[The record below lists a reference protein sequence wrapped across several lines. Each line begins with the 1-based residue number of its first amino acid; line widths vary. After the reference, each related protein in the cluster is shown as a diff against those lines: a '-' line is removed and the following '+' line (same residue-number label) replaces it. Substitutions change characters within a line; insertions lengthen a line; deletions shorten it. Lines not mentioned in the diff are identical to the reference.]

1 MPLWSPSKFFDDFRL
16 FLLWG
21 AIGCVSAITPN
32 LASAAQLQAGVFH
45 QQGPYSHLDAE
56 GNRQG
61 LLVDSLQLLERDGH
75 QLNYRHI
82 THGRLFYELMQ
93 GSIDVAF
100 VLIMPNELARPTADS
115 IVVTKF
121 ALLDIPLYLYAL
133 ESPKDTLHYP
143 EKFTSIS
150 DLEHLKVGL
159 YRASATKNYKGLTD
173 VVNVIF
179 FNSYESAVKSFMS
192 GRIDLLAIDPI
203 SANYWQRKFSMSFEQ
218 KYFLLSTGVHLAFST
233 KSLGEDAL
241 AMCEDYW
248 RKIQKLAQEDGL
260 GEQYQQFQDTELM
273 SFFSAFD
280 QREEHYC
287 QRLDKND
294 G

>member
-1 MPLWSPSKFFDDFRL
+1 MPLWSLSKFFDDFRL

-32 LASAAQLQAGVFH
+32 LASATQLQAGVFH
-45 QQGPYSHLDAE
+45 QQGPYSYLDAE
-56 GNRQG
+56 GKRQG
-61 LLVDSLQLLERDGH
+61 LLVDSLKLLERDGH

-115 IVVTKF
+115 VVVTKF
-121 ALLDIPLYLYAL
+121 ALMDIPLYLYAL
-133 ESPKDTLHYP
+133 ESGKETRLYP
-143 EKFTSIS
+143 EKFTSIT
-150 DLEHLKVGL
+150 DLEHLQVGL
-159 YRASATKNYKGLTD
+159 YRASATKNYTGLTD
-173 VVNVIF
+173 TDNVTF
-179 FNSYESAVKSFMS
+179 FNRYESAVKSFMS

-203 SANYWQRKFSMSFEQ
+203 SADYWQRKYSTSFEQ

-233 KSLGEDAL
+233 KSLGDDAL
-241 AMCEDYW
+241 RICERYW
-248 RKIQKLAQEDGL
+248 RQIQGLAQEDRL
-260 GEQYQQFQDTELM
+260 NEQYQQFQDTELM

-287 QRLDKND
+287 QSLENN